1 MLEKSAKV
9 AAAARA
15 KGIQVIHAP
24 IMFKEDASDN
34 PNKCLGI
41 LAGCAKDRL
50 FTEGTWNADFHE
62 SMKPVKGDVVVKGK
76 RGLDGFPGTDLES
89 TLVKK
94 KIEARRPRLRYRR
107 DLSLTARIPRRRS
120 CSAASS
126 PIAAWSQRCARPTR
140 RVRESHNAIVVM
152 HIRAGFNTITLTDC
166 CATTSAEGQI
176 GATEGTFGMFSSPMT
191 GEEFLKKINA

>member
-1 MLEKSAKV
+1 MTRFATEGGKLHDAVKGTMGGMLRTSADL
-9 AAAARA
+9 AEAARA
-15 KGIQVIHAP
+15 AGATVMHAP
-24 IMFKEDASDN
+24 ISFKEDASDN

-94 KIEARRPRLRYRR
+94 KIETVV
-107 DLSLTARIPRRRS
+107 LSGFLTN
-120 CSAASS
+120 C
-126 PIAAWSQRCARPTR
+126 C
-140 RVRESHNAIVVM
+140 VESTMRTAY
-152 HIRAGFNTITLTDC
+152 
-166 CATTSAEGQI
+166 EK
-176 GATEGTFGMFSSPMT
+176 GT
-191 GEEFLKKINA
+191 

>member
-15 KGIQVIHAP
+15 KGITVIHAP

-41 LAGCAKDRL
+41 LAGCAKDHL

-62 SMKPVKGDVVVKGK
+62 SMKPLKGDVVVKGK

-94 KIEARRPRLRYRR
+94 KIETVV
-107 DLSLTARIPRRRS
+107 LSGFLTN
-120 CSAASS
+120 C
-126 PIAAWSQRCARPTR
+126 C
-140 RVRESHNAIVVM
+140 VESTMRTAYEK
-152 HIRAGFNTITLTDC
+152 GFNTITLTDC
-166 CATTSAEGQI
+166 CATTSAEGHR